1 MTAGD
6 RPDIDWL
13 TKDGI
18 INFYSGSEIGFS
30 AEKSQVVVH
39 ISQLKSESLVSLISQ
54 VFSLRGNFISLL
66 LVFINKG

>member
-1 MTAGD
+1 MKCEVTAGD

-39 ISQLKSESLVSLISQ
+39 HLDFSQFKSASLVSLISS
-54 VFSLRGNFISLL
+54 SLSELQF
-66 LVFINKG
+66 